1 MRGGASSVVT
11 TRVWLVIFFQAMFPT
26 VAMIPLPF
34 RRLPVADRALA
45 ILCTALLGLPLASLA
60 QNGGE
65 LSLITTRDLQPIFNG
80 TNLDGWIQRGG
91 KAQYAVADGVI
102 VGTTVK
108 GEPNSFLCTEKEYG
122 DFILELEIKTDASLN
137 SGVQI
142 RSHCFDHATTY
153 DWGHEPIKIPAG
165 RVHGYQIEVD
175 HRPERRWSGG
185 VYEEGRRGWLFDLSQ
200 NATAGAAFKFGE
212 WNHYRIACQSGSIK
226 TWINGVAAADLV
238 DTVTLSGFIGLQ
250 VHNHDQAGLAVR
262 FRNLRLQDL
271 GRREWK
277 PMWDGQTFNGAHLI
291 GKGDWQI
298 ADGAIH
304 ATHAKAEPEFGHLVT
319 DGVFADFTVRLKYK
333 AVKGNSGLYFRIEEK
348 GFSGVTGF
356 QAEIDA
362 EKDAG
367 GLYETNGRAWVRQP
381 AAADVKKWFRPQD
394 WNTMTVS
401 AHGKRITVE
410 VNGYQSAEVRDD
422 PGRPEGRFALQ
433 LHGGQ
438 DVEVYFKDIEFL
450 E

>member
-1 MRGGASSVVT
+1 LT
-11 TRVWLVIFFQAMFPT
+11 
-26 VAMIPLPF
+26 LPF
-34 RRLPVADRALA
+34 A
-45 ILCTALLGLPLASLA
+45 ALLCCPLATFAQPADLA
-60 QNGGE
+60 
-65 LSLITTRDLQPIFNG
+65 LITTRDLQPIFNG

-91 KAQYAVADGVI
+91 KAKYAVADGVI

-108 GEPNSFLCTEKEYG
+108 GEPNSFLCTQKEYG
-122 DFILELEIKTDASLN
+122 DFVLELELKADEGLN

-142 RSHCFDHATTY
+142 RSHCFDQATTY
-153 DWGHEPIKIPAG
+153 DWGNTQIKIPAG

-175 HRPERRWSGG
+175 NRPERRWSGG
-185 VYEEGRRGWLFDLSQ
+185 VYEEGRRGWLFDLSK

-212 WNHYRIACQSGSIK
+212 WNKYRIACQGGSIK

-238 DTVTLSGFIGLQ
+238 DTATLSGFIALQ
-250 VHNHDQAGLAVR
+250 VHNHEKAGLQVR

-271 GRREWK
+271 GRHEWK
-277 PMWDGQTFNGAHLI
+277 PRWDGQSFNGAHLI
-291 GKGDWQI
+291 GKGDWKI
-298 ADGAIH
+298 TDGAIH
-304 ATHAKAEPEFGHLVT
+304 ATNAKEEKEFGHLVT
-319 DGVFADFTVRLKYK
+319 DQVFSDFTVRLKYK
-333 AVKGNSGLYFRIEEK
+333 SVKGNSGLYFRIEEK
-348 GFSGVTGF
+348 GFSGVSGF

-367 GLYETNGRAWVRQP
+367 GLYETNGRAWVSQP

-410 VNGYQSAEVRDD
+410 VNGYQSAELLDD
-422 PGRPEGRFALQ
+422 PGRTEGRFALQ
-433 LHGGQ
+433 VHGGQ
-438 DVEVYFKDIEFL
+438 DVDVYFKDIEIL

>member
-1 MRGGASSVVT
+1 
-11 TRVWLVIFFQAMFPT
+11 MFPT
-26 VAMIPLPF
+26 VTMNPFLIRPTRDARRWLALPF
-34 RRLPVADRALA
+34 A
-45 ILCTALLGLPLASLA
+45 ALLCFPLATLA
-60 QNGGE
+60 QE
-65 LSLITTRDLQPIFNG
+65 ADLTLITTRDLQPIFNG

-91 KAQYAVADGVI
+91 KAKYTVENGVI

-108 GEPNSFLCTEKEYG
+108 GEPNSFLCTQKEYG
-122 DFILELEIKTDASLN
+122 DFILELELKADESLN

-142 RSHCFDHATTY
+142 RSLCFDHATTY
-153 DWGHEPIKIPAG
+153 DWGNTQIKIPAG

-185 VYEEGRRGWLFDLSQ
+185 VYEEGRRGWLFDLSK

-212 WNHYRIACQSGSIK
+212 WNKYRIACQGGSIK

-238 DTVTLSGFIGLQ
+238 DTATLSGFIALQ
-250 VHNHDQAGLAVR
+250 VHNHDKAGLQVR

-271 GRREWK
+271 GRHEWK

-291 GKGDWQI
+291 GKGDWKI
-298 ADGAIH
+298 TDGAIH
-304 ATHAKAEPEFGHLVT
+304 ATNAKEEKEFGHLVT
-319 DGVFADFTVRLKYK
+319 DQVFSDFTVRLKYK
-333 AVKGNSGLYFRIEEK
+333 SVKGNSGLYFRIEEK
-348 GFSGVTGF
+348 GFSGVSGF

-367 GLYETNGRAWVRQP
+367 GLYETNGRAWVSQP

-401 AHGKRITVE
+401 AHGKRITVD
-410 VNGYQSAEVRDD
+410 VNGYQSAELLDD
-422 PGRPEGRFALQ
+422 PGRTEGRFALQ
-433 LHGGQ
+433 VHGGQ
-438 DVEVYFKDIEFL
+438 DVDVYFKDIEIL